1 MIERR
6 LLLTTTTVEC
16 EVGEPS
22 TFLDRLRRARTYIAI
37 RVVFFGLIWGF
48 FGFWM
53 VSTPDETPA
62 QLAKLPLPLQ
72 LMAAHPV
79 LFLIAS
85 FALVL
90 GVEIL
95 FATGKPDWTP
105 EKIDAR
111 NAETLAKLNES
122 VK

>member
-6 LLLTTTTVEC
+6 LLLSTTTVEC

-22 TFLDRLRRARTYIAI
+22 TFRERLRRARTYIAI

-62 QLAKLPLPLQ
+62 RLAKLPLPLR
-72 LMAAHPV
+72 LAVEHP
-79 LFLIAS
+79 LPFLIAT

-95 FATGKPDWTP
+95 FATGKPGWTP
-105 EKIDAR
+105 EKIDER
-111 NAETLAKLNES
+111 NAETIAKLGNR
-122 VK
+122 